1 MQESWV
7 LHIKKQCEEQK
18 VAFFLKQWGTWDSN
32 GKSEIKKK
40 MVPC

>member
-7 LHIKKQCEEQK
+7 LNIKKQCQEQK
-18 VAFFLKQWGTWDSN
+18 VAFFFKQWGTWGSD